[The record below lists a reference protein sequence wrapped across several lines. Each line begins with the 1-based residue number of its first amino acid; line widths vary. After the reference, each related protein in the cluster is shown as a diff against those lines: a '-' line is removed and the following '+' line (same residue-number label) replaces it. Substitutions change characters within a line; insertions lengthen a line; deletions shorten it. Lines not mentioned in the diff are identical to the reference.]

1 MVLRICESQG
11 ADVFGITRKKAFE
24 RKEDSAV
31 APPVQTVP
39 VTLLTGFLGAG
50 KTTLL
55 NELLAAP
62 AMCDAAVIVNEFGS
76 VPIDHGLVRTGSE
89 RYFHTTTGCIC
100 CTASSDIRTSLYEL
114 HQVSLEGVMPEI
126 SRVVIE
132 TTGLADPAPIINSLI
147 AGGTPVLGLRDHIVA
162 RHFHLSGVV
171 TVFDVISGRAM
182 LDSFI
187 EGWKQLAFADH
198 IVLTKTDLADAA
210 AIDQK
215 SLTDLNPAAHL
226 HDRNAADFDLMS
238 LFSTKDYSLH
248 GKTEDVPGW
257 LAADRLSLHAG
268 HDHDINRH
276 GAGVEAFDL
285 TFDGALDPQAIVT
298 FLELV
303 TSNVHSGLLRLKGIF
318 GATDDPERPVVAHAV
333 QHRLYPLIRLE
344 SWPDGDRS
352 TRIVMIGM
360 DVPQQPI
367 RDLFNALA
375 AQAGRKGRA

>member
-1 MVLRICESQG
+1 MRIYELQD
-11 ADVFGITRKKAFE
+11 ADVFGITRKKTVE
-24 RKEDSAV
+24 RKEDSAA

-62 AMCDAAVIVNEFGS
+62 AMGDAAVIVNEFGS

-89 RYFHTTTGCIC
+89 RYFQTTTGCIC
-100 CTASSDIRTSLYEL
+100 CTATSDIRTSLYEL
-114 HQVSLEGVMPEI
+114 HQAFLEGVMPEI

-147 AGGTPVLGLRDHIVA
+147 AGGTPALGLRDHIVA

-171 TVFDVISGRAM
+171 TVFDVISGRAV

-210 AIDQK
+210 VIDQK

-238 LFSTKDYSLH
+238 LLATKNYSLH

-276 GAGVEAFDL
+276 GAGVKAFDL

-333 QHRLYPLIRLE
+333 QHRLYPLTRLE

-360 DVPQQPI
+360 DMPQQPI
-367 RDLFNALA
+367 RDLFNTLA

>member
-1 MVLRICESQG
+1 MK
-11 ADVFGITRKKAFE
+11 RKKADAL
-24 RKEDSAV
+24 KSDSAIMQS
-31 APPVQTVP
+31 AGTVP

-55 NELLAAP
+55 NELLNEP
-62 AMCDAAVIVNEFGS
+62 AMRDAAVIVNEFGS

-89 RYFHTTTGCIC
+89 RYFRTTTGCIC
-100 CTASSDIRTSLYEL
+100 CTATSDIRTSLYEL
-114 HQVSLEGVMPEI
+114 HQAFLEGVMPEI

-147 AGGTPVLGLRDHIVA
+147 AGGTPAIGLRDHVVA

-171 TVFDVISGRAM
+171 TAFDVTSGRMM

-198 IVLTKTDLADAA
+198 IVLTKTDLADATA
-210 AIDQK
+210 MQRE
-215 SLTDLNPAAHL
+215 SLSDLNPAARF
-226 HDRNAADFDLMS
+226 HDRNAGDFNLPS
-238 LFSTKDYSLH
+238 LFAPADYSLR
-248 GKTEDVPGW
+248 GKPEDVPGW

-268 HDHDINRH
+268 HGHDINRH
-276 GAGVEAFDL
+276 GVGVEAFDL
-285 TFDGALDPQAIVT
+285 TFDGAFDPQAIVT

-333 QHRLYPLIRLE
+333 QHRLYPLTRLAG
-344 SWPDGDRS
+344 WPDSNRS
-352 TRIVMIGM
+352 TRIVLIGM
-360 DVPQQPI
+360 DMPQQPI
-367 RDLFNALA
+367 RDLFDTLA
-375 AQAGRKGRA
+375 SQARRKVSR

>member
-1 MVLRICESQG
+1 MK
-11 ADVFGITRKKAFE
+11 RKQAVVCSS
-24 RKEDSAV
+24 DSAV

-55 NELLAAP
+55 NALLAEP
-62 AMCDAAVIVNEFGS
+62 AMRDAAVIVNEFGS
-76 VPIDHGLVRTGSE
+76 VPIDHGLVHTGSE
-89 RYFHTTTGCIC
+89 RYFKTTTGCIC
-100 CTASSDIRTSLYEL
+100 CTATSDIRTSLYEL
-114 HQVSLEGVMPEI
+114 HQAFLEGMMPDI

-147 AGGTPVLGLRDHIVA
+147 AGGTPALGLRDHIVA
-162 RHFHLSGVV
+162 RHFHLAGVV
-171 TVFDVISGRAM
+171 TAFDVTSGRAM

-198 IVLTKTDLADAA
+198 IVLTKTDLADATA
-210 AIDQK
+210 K
-215 SLTDLNPAAHL
+215 GCESLADLNPAARL

-238 LFSTKDYSLH
+238 LFAAKNYALRD
-248 GKTEDVPGW
+248 KPEDVQGW

-268 HDHDINRH
+268 HDHDVNRH

-285 TFDGALDPQAIVT
+285 TFDGGFDPQAIVT

-318 GATDDPERPVVAHAV
+318 RATDDPERPVVAHAV
-333 QHRLYPLIRLE
+333 QHRLYPLTRLAG
-344 SWPDGDRS
+344 WPDGDRA
-352 TRIVMIGM
+352 TRLVLIGM
-360 DVPQQPI
+360 DMPQQPI
-367 RDLFNALA
+367 RDLFETLA
-375 AQAGRKGRA
+375 SKARRKARS